1 MLEGNICDE
10 EQGNGRHETPAYT
23 QKGGL
28 WWMASGIDWTEK
40 MFSIRHLRNAIPSAF
55 KIAATK
61 IGDDVESDICISHLR
76 LTISH

>member
-1 MLEGNICDE
+1 MKNKAMADTRLQHTLKKVAC
-10 EQGNGRHETPAYT
+10 
-23 QKGGL
+23 GG
-28 WWMASGIDWTEK
+28 MASGIDWTEK